1 MLRQS
6 LTCTDDGGAPQTF
19 THNNEDSMGSTQRK
33 KSPTTRSQSRHA
45 TKRKLSNSAPKT
57 KALLNK
63 TEHVKKQAVKQAPS
77 RRAPRK
83 ASSAPASI
91 IGPGNTPEALRSA
104 ANENLRPVLSGP
116 TQAGAF
122 WSPMSV
128 LLRQQTFLASMVLN
142 VIQSQRLWMQ
152 TFTRPA

>member
-1 MLRQS
+1 MP
-6 LTCTDDGGAPQTF
+6 TMVGAPQAF

-33 KSPTTRSQSRHA
+33 KSPTTRSQSRHT
-45 TKRKLSNSAPKT
+45 TKRKRANLASKT

-63 TEHVKKQAVKQAPS
+63 TEHVKKQPVKQAPP

-83 ASSAPASI
+83 ASSNGPA
-91 IGPGNTPEALRSA
+91 NTPESLRLA
-104 ANENLRPVLSGP
+104 ANENLRPALSGP
-116 TQAGAF
+116 TQAVAF